1 MSQDFYDELAPLFH
15 LVHADWDASIAR
27 QAKELGSVIRE
38 HWGEKAR
45 EILDASCGVGT
56 QALGLAS
63 LGYKVSGS
71 DVSEGALGRA
81 RREAAAR
88 GVQLDLRVSDLR
100 ELQVRH
106 GRQFDVVISCDN
118 SVPHLLTDAE
128 ILAAFRQMHAC
139 TRPGGG
145 CLISV
150 RDYAAMEP
158 VRTRIVPFGVHHESG
173 KRILIVQVW
182 EYQGAHYDFHMYFV
196 EDEGGPQAS
205 TRVLRSRY
213 YAVSIA
219 RLLELMREAGY
230 AEVARLDG
238 HYYQPLLVGTRPVES
253 AR

>member
-1 MSQDFYDELAPLFH
+1 MSHDFYDDLAPLFH

-27 QAKELGSVIRE
+27 QAKELDSVIRE
-38 HWGEKAR
+38 RWGEKAR

-56 QALGLAS
+56 QALGLAA
-63 LGYKVSGS
+63 LGYRVSGS
-71 DVSEGALGRA
+71 DISEGALARA

-88 GVQLDLRVSDLR
+88 GVQL
-100 ELQVRH
+100 ELQVADLRDLQARH

-145 CLISV
+145 CLVSV

-158 VRTRIVPFGVHHESG
+158 AQTRVVPFGVRHQGG
-173 KRILIVQVW
+173 KRILVVQVW
-182 EYQGAHYDFHMYFV
+182 EYQGAIYDFHMYFV
-196 EDEGGPQAS
+196 EDEGGPQVS

-219 RLLELMREAGY
+219 RLLELMQEAGY
-230 AEVARLDG
+230 SDVARLDG
-238 HYYQPLLVGTRPVES
+238 RYYQPLLAGTR
-253 AR
+253 AAG